1 MRLNGNE
8 SLRFGVKDVGHLFME
23 IEHKLDLHKYV
34 AITSIIIMLVMT
46 VLDVSLVNVALPVIS
61 RQFQVS
67 EAATVWIVT
76 IYQLL
81 IVMLLLPLSSIGDQ
95 YSYRRN
101 FLTGLIIFTI
111 GSGLC
116 ALSGSF
122 AMLLFSRGV
131 QALGAAGVMS
141 VNVALVRVIYPR
153 SILGRGLALNA
164 MFMSIATAAGP
175 SLAGWI
181 LSISDWHWLFTINVP
196 FGILAFIIGFKTL
209 PKNPHLP
216 ENPKFDWVGGLMNAL
231 FFGMLFY
238 AMGNVADKGKLL
250 PSLVF
255 IAVALAIG
263 VVYVR
268 KEYHS
273 DHPMFPVDLFRRR
286 LYSTSILTSICSF
299 IAQNLT
305 MISLPF
311 LFLSVLNLSE
321 LKTGLAMTPWPLA
334 TMIISP
340 LAARWIEKHNAA
352 YTAATGMLFFMAGVI
367 LMIYLPPNAGIWDII
382 WRMFICGIG
391 FGFFQTPNNIVMVM
405 ATPVERTGAAGG
417 MQSTARLTGQT
428 TGSTLVSVV
437 FALAV
442 GISLSVKVCLWVAF
456 GFAIVACIFS
466 VDRAQ
471 QIIKKNVTL

>member
-1 MRLNGNE
+1 
-8 SLRFGVKDVGHLFME
+8 
-23 IEHKLDLHKYV
+23 
-34 AITSIIIMLVMT
+34 MT

-61 RQFQVS
+61 KEFKVS
-67 EAATVWIVT
+67 EASTVWIVT

-81 IVMLLLPLSSIGDQ
+81 IVMLLLPLSSVGDQ

-116 ALSGSF
+116 ALSRSF
-122 AMLLFSRGV
+122 VMLLVARGV

-164 MFMSIATAAGP
+164 MCMSIATAAGP

-181 LSISDWHWLFTINVP
+181 LSISNWHWLFLINVP
-196 FGILAFIIGFKTL
+196 FGILAFFIGIKTL

-216 ENPKFDWVGGLMNAL
+216 ENPRFDWLGSVMNAL
-231 FFGMLFY
+231 FFGLLFISL
-238 AMGNVADKGKLL
+238 GNIADKG
-250 PSLVF
+250 SLGSSL
-255 IAVALAIG
+255 ICLAISLG
-263 VVYVR
+263 VGIFYVR
-268 KEYHS
+268 REYHS
-273 DHPMFPVDLFRRR
+273 EHPMFPVDLFKRR
-286 LYSTSILTSICSF
+286 LYSTSILTSVCSF

-311 LFLSVLNLSE
+311 LFLSVLKLSE

-367 LMIYLPPNAGIWDII
+367 LMIFLPDGAGIWDIV
-382 WRMFICGIG
+382 WRMSICGIG

-428 TGSTLVSVV
+428 MGSTLVSIV
-437 FALAV
+437 FAVTAV
-442 GISLSVKVCLWVAF
+442 ISLSVTVCLWIAF
-456 GFAIVACIFS
+456 GFAIIACVFS
-466 VDRAQ
+466 IDRAQ
-471 QIIKKNVTL
+471 QIIKRQVTL

>member
-1 MRLNGNE
+1 M
-8 SLRFGVKDVGHLFME
+8 D
-23 IEHKLDLHKYV
+23 HKLDLHKYI

-46 VLDVSLVNVALPVIS
+46 VLDVSVVNVALPVIS
-61 RQFQVS
+61 NEFHVS
-67 EAATVWIVT
+67 ESATVWVVT

-95 YSYRRN
+95 YSYKRN

-116 ALSGSF
+116 ALSSSF
-122 AMLLFSRGV
+122 AMLLFSRGI

-153 SILGRGLALNA
+153 NILGRGLALNA

-196 FGILAFIIGFKTL
+196 FGILAFIIGYKTL

-216 ENPKFDWVGGLMNAL
+216 EHPRFDWVGGLLNTL
-231 FFGMLFY
+231 FFGLLFY
-238 AMGNVADKGKLL
+238 SLGNITEEGNLV

-255 IAVALAIG
+255 IGCALAVG
-263 VVYVR
+263 CVYVR
-268 KEYHS
+268 REYRS
-273 DHPMFPVDLFRRR
+273 EHPMFPIDLFKRR
-286 LYSTSILTSICSF
+286 LYSTSILTSVCSF
-299 IAQNLT
+299 ISQNLT

-311 LFLSVLNLSE
+311 LFLTVLKLSE
-321 LKTGLAMTPWPLA
+321 LKTGLVMTPWPLA

-340 LAARWIEKHNAA
+340 LAARWIERHNAA
-352 YTAATGMLFFMAGVI
+352 FTAAMGMVIFMAGVL
-367 LMIYLPPNAGIWDII
+367 LMIFLPDGAGIGNII
-382 WRMFICGIG
+382 WRMAICGVG

-428 TGSTLVSVV
+428 MGSTLVSIV
-437 FALAV
+437 FAIV
-442 GISLSVKVCLWVAF
+442 VSISLSVKVCLWIAF
-456 GFAIVACIFS
+456 SFAIIACVFS
-466 VDRAQ
+466 IDRGT
-471 QIIKKNVTL
+471 QIIKRKVTL